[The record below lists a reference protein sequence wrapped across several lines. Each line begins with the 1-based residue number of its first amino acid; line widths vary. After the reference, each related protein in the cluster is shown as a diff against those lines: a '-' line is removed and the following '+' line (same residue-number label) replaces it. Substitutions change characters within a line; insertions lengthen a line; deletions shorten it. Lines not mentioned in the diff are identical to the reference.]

1 MKVILVDDGDEKV
14 GPILGTLESAGISS
28 DCIDVANCVN
38 EAKRL
43 LRANQY
49 GLAILD
55 LSIGVLAGG
64 AKSDRNGMDLIRWSL
79 DARSGAKRPWKILVV
94 TSIGDTFDRCQVDV
108 EALNVPLLKWES
120 LDASTVESIKEV
132 VRELCEMENFGAL
145 EVTSNRI
152 DICLVSALLEP
163 EYSTICEAFSDMSPC
178 DIPCIFPNSLTGILK
193 TNDGSVVRVLIVSA
207 VGMGGVPMANL
218 TSGIVR
224 SYYPKTV
231 IMHGICGGLPSR
243 SQLGDLICA
252 TEMVNFG
259 AGKMF
264 DGIFKPDSSSE
275 PTSVNEISM
284 LEDRARMEGILTTV
298 NSKWSGVRPD
308 RTGKMTP
315 EYIVG
320 QTGCSD
326 MVIADSKFVD
336 ERLGIY
342 RKMVGVEMEG
352 YGAGYVVRR
361 SGKSIRFLLFKSVCD
376 MADPEKRD
384 KYQKYCAFLS
394 AGFVREIIQQDLVM

>member
-1 MKVILVDDGDEKV
+1 
-14 GPILGTLESAGISS
+14 
-28 DCIDVANCVN
+28 
-38 EAKRL
+38 
-43 LRANQY
+43 
-49 GLAILD
+49 
-55 LSIGVLAGG
+55 
-64 AKSDRNGMDLIRWSL
+64 
-79 DARSGAKRPWKILVV
+79 
-94 TSIGDTFDRCQVDV
+94 
-108 EALNVPLLKWES
+108 
-120 LDASTVESIKEV
+120 
-132 VRELCEMENFGAL
+132 
-145 EVTSNRI
+145 
-152 DICLVSALLEP
+152 
-163 EYSTICEAFSDMSPC
+163 
-178 DIPCIFPNSLTGILK
+178 
-193 TNDGSVVRVLIVSA
+193 
-207 VGMGGVPMANL
+207 
-218 TSGIVR
+218 
-224 SYYPKTV
+224 
-231 IMHGICGGLPSR
+231 
-243 SQLGDLICA
+243 
-252 TEMVNFG
+252 
-259 AGKMF
+259 
-264 DGIFKPDSSSE
+264 
-275 PTSVNEISM
+275 
-284 LEDRARMEGILTTV
+284 MEGILTTV